1 MRISTSICILF
12 LLTAALVAV
21 PATADSLKEDMSW
34 TSVTKEG
41 YSLVFGRLAGRF
53 DGTDFRD
60 RNLELRRMDDGKKFD
75 VSVGEGLGYFEA
87 VLPPGHYEIKAV
99 EATYSPLG
107 RPINPLRY
115 RPVRQRYGVSPKP
128 SEMTKQPSIHIPRD
142 RPVYVGTVH
151 VDNDP
156 DGIVYRGHYI
166 RIVNDFDEAFERLA
180 KQFPKFAN
188 SLTASEI
195 APARHFILKPQQPDS
210 PLDIAEV
217 EDPVR
222 RTREYISEGKYQQA
236 INWLNTYMPVSD
248 QERNEARLLIGEA
261 YLGDGKYP
269 EAIQKLGDVLE
280 ANPENLRALRLLARA
295 HLYHNDLDDAINLY
309 GALSDELPGDA
320 EANLNMGYLYA
331 LRDEPIRSTEAFNS
345 AFRYDND
352 YLLHDL
358 GPFAGAMRAVRDQS
372 LEYTPARV
380 VRQRVRPPRDL
391 ESRRSGSAGGVALVI
406 DHNGKV
412 VAAQLSPR
420 SGDSLQ
426 AMMLA
431 MLRATFKPASL
442 NGVSVPSILLMGGG
456 TGGGSGQ

>member
-1 MRISTSICILF
+1 MRISPSVCTLC
-12 LLTAALVAV
+12 LLMAALVAM
-21 PATADSLKEDMSW
+21 PATADSLKAGTSW
-34 TSVTKEG
+34 TRVTAEG
-41 YSLVFGRLAGRF
+41 DSLVFGRLAGRF
-53 DGTDFRD
+53 DGVDFRD
-60 RNLELRRMDDGKKFD
+60 RNLEFRRLDDGKKFD

-87 VLPPGHYEIKAV
+87 ILPPGHYEIKAV

-107 RPINPLRY
+107 RPINPQRY

-128 SEMTKQPSIHIPRD
+128 SEMNKQPSFYVPKD

-151 VDNDP
+151 IDNDP

-166 RIVNDFDEAFERLA
+166 RIVNEFDEAFERLT
-180 KQFPKFAN
+180 KQFPSFAN

-195 APARHFILKPQQPDS
+195 VPARHFMLRPQQPDS
-210 PLDIAEV
+210 PLDIVEV
-217 EDPVR
+217 EDPIIR
-222 RTREYISEGKYQQA
+222 AREYISEGKYQQA
-236 INWLNTYMPVSD
+236 INWLNTFMPASD
-248 QERNEARLLIGEA
+248 QDRNQARLLIGEA

-295 HLYHNDLDDAINLY
+295 HLYHNDLEDAANLY
-309 GALSDELPGDA
+309 GALSEELPGDA
-320 EANLNMGYLYA
+320 EANLNIGYLFA
-331 LRDEPIRSTEAFNS
+331 LQAEPIRSTEAFNS
-345 AFRYDND
+345 AFEYDND

-372 LEYTPARV
+372 LEYTPAQV

-391 ESRRSGSAGGVALVI
+391 ESRRSGRVGGVALVI

-420 SGDSLQ
+420 SGDTLQ

-431 MLRATFKPASL
+431 MIRATFKPASL

-456 TGGGSGQ
+456 PGGGSGQ